1 MMLCNENGNKILS
14 LSSIS
19 KNKMNIHILI
29 LINSYLNLYF
39 NMHIVIFLYYTLNI
53 IFITKNKIMA

>member
-1 MMLCNENGNKILS
+1 MMLYNENGNKILS
-14 LSSIS
+14 LNSIS